1 MERTMSDTKHT
12 PGPWRVYPRGS
23 CVPHYDVCER
33 IVSDH
38 PSGRSL
44 NDGPSDA
51 DAALIAAAPDLL
63 DACRAALARIESDI
77 DGKIPS
83 KETVKLRAAI
93 ARAQSAPA
101 GKDGG
106 K

>member
-33 IVSDH
+33 IVSDY

-44 NDGPSDA
+44 SDGPSDA

-63 DACRAALARIESDI
+63 AALRGIARLIGADASWAEWQAA
-77 DGKIPS
+77 
-83 KETVKLRAAI
+83 EAVAI
-93 ARAQSAPA
+93 AALNRAT
-101 GKDGG
+101 GG
-106 K
+106 THG